1 MGSLGMGLVPYDIE
15 KGHLGLFVTIH
26 PGSYYPSQF
35 DHGKSLIKL
44 VKKNLKKKKYKSAE
58 KKQV

>member
-26 PGSYYPSQF
+26 PGSYYPSQS
-35 DHGKSLIKL
+35 DHGKSLEDYWNKL
-44 VKKNLKKKKYKSAE
+44 VATVLSGDLP
-58 KKQV
+58 VTHF